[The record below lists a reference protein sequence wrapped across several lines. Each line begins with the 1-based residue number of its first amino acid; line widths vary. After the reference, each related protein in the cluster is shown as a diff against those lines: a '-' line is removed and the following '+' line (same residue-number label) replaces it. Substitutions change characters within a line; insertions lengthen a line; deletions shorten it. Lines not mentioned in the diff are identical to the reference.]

1 MSDNTEQTES
11 ELAVRALG
19 DQDGSAFSKHI
30 QQGLYDRAAD
40 ALAIK
45 KVEVAQNVFQQSDHY
60 PETAEDIPEIDPHT
74 AEVIGTV
81 GQDATEEE

>member
-45 KVEVAQNVFQQSDHY
+45 KVEVAQNVFQQKHCICHKVYQLS
-60 PETAEDIPEIDPHT
+60 TFLVRIRMIPFRYHF
-74 AEVIGTV
+74 A
-81 GQDATEEE
+81 